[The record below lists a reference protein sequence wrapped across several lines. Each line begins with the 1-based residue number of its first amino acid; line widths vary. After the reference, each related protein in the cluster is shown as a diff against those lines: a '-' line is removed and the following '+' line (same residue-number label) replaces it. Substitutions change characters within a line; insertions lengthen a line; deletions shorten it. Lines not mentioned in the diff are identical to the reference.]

1 MIRTVLTALTVLS
14 TAAALL
20 VAAAPAQAVPGDLV
34 CLPPTSSTVT
44 YTPPLSTSPQT
55 VTIKT
60 TNLFGPCTSVSVPAI
75 TSGTFTGSFVVPN
88 RSCLTLA
95 GSGASTSTIT
105 WNTGQTST
113 LSLNYTTTIAGAVYT
128 SVITGVVSGG
138 LFAGDS
144 VISNQSGPATDIL
157 TCTLGLGTVSSIYTV
172 GTITFA

>member
-1 MIRTVLTALTVLS
+1 MIRPVLAALTVL
-14 TAAALL
+14 AATCALL
-20 VAAAPAQAVPGDLV
+20 IPALPAQAAPGDLV

-44 YTPPLSTSPQT
+44 YTPALTTTPQT

-60 TNLFGPCTSVSVPAI
+60 TNLFGPCTSTSNPTI
-75 TSGTFTGSFVVPN
+75 TSGTFTGSYLVPN

-95 GSGASTSTIT
+95 GSGTSTSTIT

-128 SVITGVVSGG
+128 SIITGVVSSG

-144 VISNQSGPATDIL
+144 VVSNQTGPATDVL
-157 TCTLGLGTVSSIYTV
+157 LCTAGLGTVSSIYTV